1 MGDGEKL
8 GVIDGVGDLEGVL
21 DIDGVMESEYE
32 AEGEMLGVIV
42 GVDEGDGEGMP
53 LRIHIAAHEGTTSS
67 QSDCLRPR
75 LVVLPTDQ

>member
-1 MGDGEKL
+1 M
-8 GVIDGVGDLEGVL
+8 IDGVGDFEGVL

-32 AEGEMLGVIV
+32 AEGEMLGEAA
-42 GVDEGDGEGMP
+42 GVNEGDREGMP
-53 LRIHIAAHEGTTSS
+53 LRIHIAAHEGTISS